1 MVGIEKLH
9 SAHLSGS
16 MMPMSNEEKIMDEG
30 QEELKIYELGYL
42 LAPTIPEE
50 YVGGEGVKVK
60 DVLEKIGFIMGSD
73 EPVMKQLAYEMSAVI
88 GGKKYRFHTAYFGSI
103 IFQTNSASVKD
114 IKTALAKNE
123 NITRHI
129 VLSRTKESLL
139 PSKRRISM
147 TPKTADEKVSSK
159 KSSLVREENVIDEAA
174 LDKTIEEMVAE

>member
-88 GGKKYRFHTAYFGSI
+88 GGK
-103 IFQTNSASVKD
+103 
-114 IKTALAKNE
+114 
-123 NITRHI
+123 NIVFIPRTSGQLFFRQI
-129 VLSRTKESLL
+129 QRLLKISRRLL
-139 PSKRRISM
+139 QRMRISRGI
-147 TPKTADEKVSSK
+147 
-159 KSSLVREENVIDEAA
+159 LY
-174 LDKTIEEMVAE
+174 